1 MEELVRKQIKL
12 AVKSV
17 DDDGTFEGY
26 CSVFGNLDSDNEVI
40 DKGAFKRTLDHS
52 KGVVPILWQH
62 ERKEP
67 VGWNA
72 EAEEDDHGLK
82 IKGRLMID
90 TEDGRRAR
98 SFLKLGL
105 ELGGKPGLSIGFL
118 VPKSGDYFK
127 DGVRH
132 FKEVALKEYS
142 IVTFPANA
150 EAAVTGAKGTKKTK
164 RVDGVDLPASCFAY
178 VGDPDKTETW
188 KLPIKFPGDEEK
200 TAAHIRNALA
210 RFSQTQGIPDD
221 EKPAV
226 LAKIK
231 RAAKAAGID
240 AGKAEDFDSSLE
252 EQRVLSALWD
262 ERRDLESAL
271 YDAIQDNRDDETL
284 SADDKK
290 ANIALSLTQYAA
302 AMADWWSR
310 FIDATAPDEEE
321 DDEDAEGKGLKAG
334 KTISRA
340 TAKKLEAAVGY
351 LKDSDM
357 HAMRAKAARRD
368 AIGVLRD
375 VTQAYY
381 SNDVNPP
388 NPVGKEGDPE
398 QLHSLLEAMG
408 DLAKKIGPTK

>member
-1 MEELVRKQIKL
+1 MEELIRKQIKL

-17 DDDGTFEGY
+17 EEDGTFEGY
-26 CSVFGNLDSDNEVI
+26 CSVFGNLDSDNEII

-72 EAEEDDHGLK
+72 TAEEDDHGLK

-118 VPKSGDYFK
+118 VPKDGDYVK
-127 DGVRH
+127 AGVRH

-150 EAAVTGAKGTKKTK
+150 EATVSGAKNAKNNRTD
-164 RVDGVDLPASCFAY
+164 VD
-178 VGDPDKTETW
+178 T
-188 KLPIKFPGDEEK
+188 
-200 TAAHIRNALA
+200 LA
-210 RFSQTQGIPDD
+210 D
-221 EKPAV
+221 AV
-226 LAKIK
+226 LAKL
-231 RAAKAAGID
+231 RRG
-240 AGKAEDFDSSLE
+240 GLKAEDFDSSLA
-252 EQRVLSALWD
+252 EQRLLSELWD
-262 ERRDLESAL
+262 ERCDLENAL
-271 YDAIQDNRDDETL
+271 YDAIQDNREDETL
-284 SADDKK
+284 SPDEKK

-310 FIDATAPDEEE
+310 YIDATMPDEEE
-321 DDEDAEGKGLKAG
+321 ADDGKAVKAG

-340 TAKKLEAAVGY
+340 TAQKLDEAVGH

-357 HAMRAKAARRD
+357 HAARAKKAR
-368 AIGVLRD
+368 ASA
-375 VTQAYY
+375 VTVIKGMTEAYY
-381 SNDVNPP
+381 SNDVNPS
-388 NPVGKEGDPE
+388 NPVGKEGDPD
-398 QLHSLLEAMG
+398 LHSLLEVTQA
-408 DLAKKIGPTK
+408 LEKQSRAS